1 MIGKFVKMST
11 PLCWVF
17 VFAPFFVTTGGFSFQ
32 HEPGVCSFCW
42 NCVARQKTKLVYAPE
57 NKVWIGNFNVKG
69 RKTIEHIL
77 PKTWHAT
84 QFWKISAK
92 RAHPRDKVGIFIP
105 GTIQCGFEGNVIAM
119 ATQKLFPEQPHC
131 SSTDNTQLHPDRKPL
146 TSGAEATTNR
156 DRDPGKPPQKEPSV
170 QILEPEYKG
179 YTIIKVEE
187 KHGPLHNAIPC
198 MPLPIAIICCIINIF
213 FPGIGKCDAAIF

>member
-1 MIGKFVKMST
+1 MPHNFGKNEHT
-11 PLCWVF
+11 PGIMLLILF
-17 VFAPFFVTTGGFSFQ
+17 QEQFSD
-32 HEPGVCSFCW
+32 
-42 NCVARQKTKLVYAPE
+42 R
-57 NKVWIGNFNVKG
+57 
-69 RKTIEHIL
+69 
-77 PKTWHAT
+77 
-84 QFWKISAK
+84 
-92 RAHPRDKVGIFIP
+92 
-105 GTIQCGFEGNVIAM
+105 FEGNVIAM

-131 SSTDNTQLHPDRKPL
+131 SSTDNKQLHPDRKPL

-156 DRDPGKPPQKEPSV
+156 DKDPGKPPQKKPSV

-213 FPGIGKCDAAIF
+213 VPGIGKCDAAIFLGVVFS